1 MKTHRIALIGGS
13 GFVGRHLVRHLT
25 NLGHECRVVTR
36 HPHRHRDIA
45 AFAEVLEADP
55 YAHDSVAPVF
65 DGTDTVINLAGI
77 LNSDRKHNTFRRV
90 HVELV
95 ENIVAA
101 CRTAGVSRLLHMSA
115 LNADQSRGSSSYLRS
130 KGEGENRAHT
140 LGQPFMGVTSFRPSV
155 IFGADDSFLNRF
167 ASLLAIPG
175 PLPLAC
181 PNARLAPVYIGD
193 VVRAFTAALDD
204 PQTHGQRYDLC
215 GPRAYTLAELVRFI
229 ADETGRRKL
238 IIPLPDWASRAQA
251 AVLQYV
257 PGRPFTPDNYL
268 SLQTD
273 SVCDANG
280 LDAFGITPVSLAN
293 AGHRFLAHQDKSGRL
308 SRLRRDS
315 GR

>member
-1 MKTHRIALIGGS
+1 MKTHRIALVGGS

-25 NLGHECRVVTR
+25 NLGHRCRVVTR

-45 AFAEVLEADP
+45 AFAEVVQADP
-55 YAHDSVAPVF
+55 YDHDAAAAAFS
-65 DGTDTVINLAGI
+65 GMDTVINLVGI
-77 LNSDRKHNTFRRV
+77 LNSDRGRNSFRRV

-95 ENIVAA
+95 ENVVAA
-101 CRTAGVSRLLHMSA
+101 CRTAGVCRLLHMSA

-140 LGQPFMGVTSFRPSV
+140 LGQPFMAVTSFRPSV

-167 ASLLAIPG
+167 SALLGIPG

-181 PNARLAPVYIGD
+181 PDARLAPVYIDD
-193 VVRAFTAALDD
+193 VVRAFAAALDD
-204 PQTHGQRYDLC
+204 PQTYGRRYDLC
-215 GPRAYTLAELVRFI
+215 GPRVYTLIELVRFI

-238 IIPLPDWASRAQA
+238 ILALPDWASRAQA

-268 SLQTD
+268 SLKTD
-273 SVCDANG
+273 SVCSENG
-280 LDAFGITPVSLAN
+280 LAAFGITPTSLAN
-293 AGHRFLAHQDKSGRL
+293 AGRRFLAQDHKSGRL
-308 SRLRRDS
+308 ARLRRDS